1 MQAIAIAA
9 SGVAAATAR
18 FDASAQRTA
27 RDPLANLAEE
37 TIERIQAETALK
49 ANVSVMKTADEMTG
63 ALLDILA

>member
-9 SGVAAATAR
+9 SGIASAIAR
-18 FDASAQRTA
+18 FDASAQTTA

-37 TIERIQAETALK
+37 TVERIQAETALK
-49 ANVSVMKTADEMTG
+49 ANVSVMKTAEEMTG

>member
-9 SGVAAATAR
+9 SGIASATAR

-37 TIERIQAETALK
+37 TVERIQAETALK
-49 ANVSVMKTADEMTG
+49 ANVSVIKTADDMTG
-63 ALLDILA
+63 ALLNILA